1 MQRYLKSDKVS
12 TYIQLSAIQKEIV
25 DRSRRRRRL
34 KVWASVGHGSLSLVD
49 ALEISFCPKA
59 CSYTNGHDLGDDVG
73 GDSLHFG
80 SEHTV
85 SYILDPAKEQA
96 YSSMAEWRK
105 SMLLRSFVEQR
116 LLTYCYVEELGW
128 MRMTEPKRQWEA
140 TTRR

>member
-12 TYIQLSAIQKEIV
+12 TYIQLSAVQKEIV

-73 GDSLHFG
+73 GGLFTLWIGTHSIIH
-80 SEHTV
+80 
-85 SYILDPAKEQA
+85 
-96 YSSMAEWRK
+96 
-105 SMLLRSFVEQR
+105 LRSGKGAS
-116 LLTYCYVEELGW
+116 LLEHG
-128 MRMTEPKRQWEA
+128 
-140 TTRR
+140 